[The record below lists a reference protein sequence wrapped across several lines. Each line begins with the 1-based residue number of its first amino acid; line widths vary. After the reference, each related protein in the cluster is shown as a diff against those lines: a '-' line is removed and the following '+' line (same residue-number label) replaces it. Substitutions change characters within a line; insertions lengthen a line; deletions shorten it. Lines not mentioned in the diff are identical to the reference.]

1 MINPF
6 DPVSQKRNL
15 IFIVDAEGADGPALQ
30 KEKMKKFHGPVVT
43 PPSQYSDFLKVASHP
58 F

>member
-43 PPSQYSDFLKVASHP
+43 PPSQYSDFLKDRD
-58 F
+58 